1 MTERRFH
8 AIAWDIDGT
17 LVDSEPLHHRSLVGA
32 CQAFGLDLS
41 RRPDSAFVGLHLG
54 DIWTVLRPELPA
66 GLSEARWRDEIRGR
80 YLTAAPGLHEIAGAR
95 AAIRQIAAM
104 GLRQIAVS
112 NSARA
117 VVDANLEALGVGAM
131 LEGSVSFDDVS
142 RGKPDPEPYRKGV
155 ALLGLAP
162 GQVLAVEDSA
172 PGARSALA
180 AGLAVAGLGA
190 AGDLDGVRS
199 LSRLA
204 DLIGVLGTGSD

>member
-1 MTERRFH
+1 MTERRLN

-17 LVDSEPLHHRSLVGA
+17 LVDSEPLHHRSLVEA
-32 CQAFGLDLS
+32 CRSFGLDLS
-41 RRPDSAFVGLHLG
+41 GRPDTTFVGLHLS

-66 GLSEARWRDEIRGR
+66 GLSEARWREAIRGR
-80 YLTAAPGLHEIAGAR
+80 YLAAAPGLHEIAGAR
-95 AAIRQIAAM
+95 MVIGQIAGM

-112 NSARA
+112 NSAQA
-117 VVDANLEALGVGAM
+117 VVDANLAALGVGAV

-142 RGKPDPEPYRKGV
+142 RGKPDPEPYLRGA
-155 ALLGLAP
+155 ALLGLEP
-162 GQVLAVEDSA
+162 GQVLAVEDSE

-190 AGDLDGVRS
+190 AGDLDGVRR

-204 DLIGVLGTGSD
+204 DLIGILEACRN